1 METLKNNIRLVSFI
15 APVSADEDSEP
26 TSAVID
32 TYETA
37 DGPSFD
43 GCLVRANAGVFGA
56 DLTEVEITIQE
67 SDSADGSNATD
78 AAGGAA
84 QALTE
89 AGELVFHVERTK
101 RYLVAVVAMTAGGAA
116 DTVPLAITG
125 ILHNWAAPVPVV

>member
-15 APVSADEDSEP
+15 APVVADEDSEP

-37 DGPSFD
+37 GGPSFD
-43 GCLVRANAGVFGA
+43 GCLVRANVGTFGA
-56 DLTEVEITIQE
+56 DLDEVEITIQE
-67 SDSADGSNATD
+67 SDSSDGSNATD

-89 AGELVFHVERTK
+89 AGELVFHVERSK
-101 RYLVAVVAMTAGGAA
+101 RYLVATVAMTASGAA
-116 DTVPLAITG
+116 DTAPIAVSG
-125 ILHNWAAPVPVV
+125 ILHNWASPVPVV